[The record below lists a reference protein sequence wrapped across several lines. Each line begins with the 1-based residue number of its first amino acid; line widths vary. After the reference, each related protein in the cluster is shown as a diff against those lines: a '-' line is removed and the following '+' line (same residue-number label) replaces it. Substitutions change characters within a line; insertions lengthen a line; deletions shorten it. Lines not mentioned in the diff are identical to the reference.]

1 MKEIRSAKELMDSM
15 IYIPVTEPT
24 PYEQCGTQNTVY
36 PKTKDKKQYEREKS
50 IRRFRQQGF
59 QYEPWET

>member
-1 MKEIRSAKELMDSM
+1 MKDKRSAKEILNSTVFTP
-15 IYIPVTEPT
+15 ITEST
-24 PYEQCGTQNTVY
+24 PYEQHDTQDTVY

-50 IRRFRQQGF
+50 IRRYRQQGL

>member
-1 MKEIRSAKELMDSM
+1 MKPIKSAKELLDS
-15 IYIPVTEPT
+15 IISIPVTEPT
-24 PYEQCGTQNTVY
+24 LLEQCGTHNTVY

-50 IRRFRQQGF
+50 IRRYRQQGL